1 MLAKS
6 VAILSCKQ
14 KRSSIIIMKAEVF
27 FFSAWG
33 FEREEAVLTLDCDCQ
48 SPRSLQ
54 YAALL

>member
-6 VAILSCKQ
+6 VAILSSKQ
-14 KRSSIIIMKAEVF
+14 KRSSVIIMKAEV

>member
-27 FFSAWG
+27 FFQ
-33 FEREEAVLTLDCDCQ
+33 RE
-48 SPRSLQ
+48 
-54 YAALL
+54 ALKEKKLF

>member
-6 VAILSCKQ
+6 VAVLSSKQ
-14 KRSSIIIMKAEVF
+14 KRSSIIIMKAEV